1 MNEEKINL
9 ELLGNSSKIIKTGDV
24 FVLKPKNHPLYYGI
38 VANASATMFSA
49 KEIIHIQIFD
59 YKSDVVQEIPD
70 SLDKYPLLIPPIL
83 TNKIGWKK
91 KYFKSIGNIPVD
103 NFISV
108 KNASFF
114 YYNGEIFNDSS
125 QPLSKPYLIETTGSF
140 SVTSYLNIDN
150 LISLRLGIP
159 LAVAPPENWNPYWYQ
174 EELHKKE
181 IDNMHL
187 NCPNGD

>member
-24 FVLKPKNHPLYYGI
+24 FVLKPKNNPLYYGI

-91 KYFKSIGNIPVD
+91 DRKSTRLN
-103 NFISV
+103 
-108 KNASFF
+108 
-114 YYNGEIFNDSS
+114 SS
-125 QPLSKPYLIETTGSF
+125 HQPQSRMPS
-140 SVTSYLNIDN
+140 S
-150 LISLRLGIP
+150 
-159 LAVAPPENWNPYWYQ
+159 A
-174 EELHKKE
+174 
-181 IDNMHL
+181 
-187 NCPNGD
+187 

>member
-9 ELLGNSSKIIKTGDV
+9 ELLGNSSKIIRTGDV
-24 FVLKPKNHPLYYGI
+24 FVLKPKNHPFYYGI
-38 VANASATMFSA
+38 VANVNATMFGA

-59 YKSDVVQEIPD
+59 YKSEVVQEIPD

-91 KYFKSIGNIPVD
+91 KYFKSIGNIPVN

-108 KNASFF
+108 RNASFF

-125 QPLSKPYLIETTGSF
+125 HPLSKPNSIETTGSF

-174 EELHKKE
+174 EELYKKY
-181 IDNMHL
+181 N
-187 NCPNGD
+187 NVR